1 MKTNNA
7 LFFATTALYFGLS
20 WGSVASQQALSSM
33 VASSSSH
40 NSSSIAPSSSATI
53 NVASSNSVASIIDK
67 SSPIT
72 SQMDNPHLKVPIT
85 LRAQNANLSE
95 VMMVLSERSGMNFVA
110 ANDVTRDSVSIIL
123 NNTPLQEAVDML
135 VRAAGLSYEISGNSV
150 LIAESGKLKDE
161 VGQSSYVIELR
172 YANAVEVAKMLS
184 DITKNIKIDEGGN
197 RLVVFTSPRII
208 GEIERIIKAID
219 HPHILVQLETRLIEV
234 SENDGDKLGINWASF
249 SPITMPLAHGG
260 DFKLNNFTQGQTAL
274 QLTLDALIQSGKARL
289 LSNAKLMTTNNRQ
302 ASLHIGDVI
311 PYSVRQVNVAT
322 GNAGTTT
329 NEEKE
334 VGVKLVM
341 TPHVN
346 EEHQV
351 TLNLEPEVSTIVAF
365 IGANQ
370 DLPQTRVRKAT
381 TTVRVQ
387 DGQTIFIAGLFSEDQ
402 SEVTE
407 KLPIFGDIPLIG
419 YLFTHKTHKK
429 TKSNLIIEI
438 TPRII
443 LDDAQA
449 NAIAKQ

>member
-1 MKTNNA
+1 MKA
-7 LFFATTALYFGLS
+7 LHSTYIASAVLLMGLA
-20 WGSVASQQALSSM
+20 WGEDVKSQ
-33 VASSSSH
+33 
-40 NSSSIAPSSSATI
+40 
-53 NVASSNSVASIIDK
+53 
-67 SSPIT
+67 SPIT
-72 SQMDNPHLKVPIT
+72 SQMDNPNLKVPIT

-161 VGQSSYVIELR
+161 VGQSSYVIELK
-172 YANAVEVAKMLS
+172 YADAVEVAKMLS
-184 DITKNIKIDEGGN
+184 DITKNIKIDQGGN

-208 GEIERIIKAID
+208 GEIERIVKSID

-234 SENDGDKLGINWASF
+234 SESAGDKLGINWASF
-249 SPITMPLAHGG
+249 SPIVTPLAHEGN
-260 DFKLNNFTQGQTAL
+260 FKLNNFTNGRTNL
-274 QLTLDALIQSGKARL
+274 QLSLDALISNGDARL

-311 PYSVRQVNVAT
+311 PYSVRQVNVAS
-322 GNAGTTT
+322 GNAGTST

-341 TPHVN
+341 TPHIN
-346 EEHQV
+346 EENQV

-365 IGANQ
+365 IGTNH
-370 DLPQTRVRKAT
+370 DLPQTRVRKT
-381 TTVRVQ
+381 NTTVRVQ
-387 DGQTIFIAGLFSEDQ
+387 DGQTIFIAGLFSEDE

-407 KLPIFGDIPLIG
+407 KFPFFGDIPLIG
-419 YLFTHKTHKK
+419 YLFTHKSTIK

-443 LDDAQA
+443 HDVPRAQE
-449 NAIAKQ
+449 IAKQ